1 MIISIKT
8 TDPLD
13 AGPVNL
19 HSRWDMLDWGRLAQR
34 VFVNIAISGYWK
46 VDETGLMK
54 RTFLIGDA
62 VPGIA
67 FTLDMRKMNNGELH
81 DIYQKLRTKQS
92 EQKMHYS
99 ISDKNTS
106 IAIIS
111 NRMKP
116 AMQKDTHLT
125 LSKLG

>member
-34 VFVNIAISGYWK
+34 VFVSTAISGYWK

-54 RTFLIGDA
+54 RTFLIGNTIPDI
-62 VPGIA
+62 VFI
-67 FTLDMRKMNNGELH
+67 LDMRRMDAGALH
-81 DIYQKLRTKQS
+81 CIYQKLQIRR
-92 EQKMHYS
+92 KMHCD
-99 ISDKNTS
+99 ISSKKILT
-106 IAIIS
+106 
-111 NRMKP
+111 
-116 AMQKDTHLT
+116 MQKEECLT
-125 LSKLG
+125 LAKLG